1 MSRIPEELADDD
13 LMELYDR
20 YNNGD
25 WDDEEERIYLEET
38 LFSSTLDD

>member
-1 MSRIPEELADDD
+1 MSRIPEELEELA
-13 LMELYDR
+13 ELYDQ

-25 WDDEEERIYLEET
+25 WEDEEEKIWLEET